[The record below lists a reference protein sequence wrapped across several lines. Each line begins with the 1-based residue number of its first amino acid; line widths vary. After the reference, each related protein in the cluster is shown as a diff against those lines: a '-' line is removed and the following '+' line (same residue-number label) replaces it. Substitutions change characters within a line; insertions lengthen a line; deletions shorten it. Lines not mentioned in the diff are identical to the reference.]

1 VQWPRRHNERH
12 RKVITDQMPYY
23 PASFESWGALVHNGN
38 IELLPLDTTHRR
50 FNRHTFVN
58 LETLRFE
65 RLGVPGKGFDVL
77 VENQYL
83 PRIGKLADFLGH
95 LSDFL
100 SHRSPSNFRGRELFN
115 AHSATRPTA

>member
-1 VQWPRRHNERH
+1 V
-12 RKVITDQMPYY
+12 PYN
-23 PASFESWGALVHNGN
+23 PAPFEGCRALVHDGN
-38 IELLPLDTTHRR
+38 IELLPFDTTHRR

-65 RLGVPGKGFDVL
+65 RLGVPDNRFDVF

-83 PRIGKLADFLGH
+83 PRIRKRADFPGY

-100 SHRSPSNFRGRELFN
+100 SHRSPSNLRHRD
-115 AHSATRPTA
+115 